1 MVQTVR
7 LTWKE
12 RYDMYM
18 QHTKEEL
25 ASMLAERDKYTSP
38 DACKEFEK
46 EIKSKITVTSTL

>member
-1 MVQTVR
+1 MVQIVR
-7 LTWKE
+7 KTWKE